1 MERDHTSRLSPSWVP
16 WILGATAVLCLSCG
30 VRESGRDM
38 TGGAPAAKAPA
49 ERAIAERS
57 VLRPANHLTLS
68 AEPVAGGEA
77 KSEGG
82 QKESPPAEVKTWRRA
97 EILPNTSRLMVGD
110 KEELPLKGF
119 QANVRIDGFRAR
131 VLLDCYYFNDRDQQ
145 FEGTFK
151 LRLPNE
157 ASPYY
162 FAFGET
168 AFKGPDLAAAKPVF
182 FEPEIVRQMGF
193 TPERILDDR
202 KDSWTAV
209 KEARMVPKEKAAF
222 AYTETVRRRVD
233 PALLE
238 WSGAGIF
245 SARVFPLAPKKLHRI
260 VIGYDVDLLAA
271 GDALE
276 YRLDTPSESLEW
288 VVDID
293 VAEIEGVEI
302 SIAPDAPATR
312 IEGRRRY
319 HYKDPAER
327 TITVRCDKAGP
338 MLLTGA
344 DEKTG
349 AYFAARFRPEI
360 PAEAGS
366 GGSSRAIFL
375 ADVSLSANPDRL
387 NVWLKILEAIL
398 DNNRGALDEFA
409 VLFFNI
415 EGFWWRDGFAKNT
428 PENVKDLLAF
438 ARGLAL
444 EGATD
449 LERALA
455 EAASPAWRGADPDS
469 GKVRPDLFL
478 LSDGA
483 GTWGEGDLH
492 ALSRILAAGG
502 AGPLFAYATGFEG
515 TDSRALTHLARSSGG
530 AVFSVVGEA
539 EVAKAAVAHRARPL
553 RIEGLQIEGASDL
566 ILAGRPQAIFPGQT
580 LLLAGR
586 GTPKAGAEVVLTLAA
601 DPEKRETWIIVKTRI
616 AHAIASESAPRLYG
630 QVAVGQLE
638 EFQAAT
644 ESFSKAYATHFRVTA
659 ETCSLLM
666 LESEE
671 EYLRFNI
678 KPEEDAFIVRRNPV
692 GPIIAKA
699 LAGIA
704 QALGDPKAAFLAWI
718 EKMGTIPGVTFSV
731 PAAFRMALAE
741 IPAEGFAVRAAPV
754 ACKLRTWQGVPGEIQ
769 EQLASKN
776 LDYDA
781 LAKEA
786 ERRRAELGP
795 ADALKAL
802 SSLVENNP
810 GDAVLARD
818 VGFSAMELG
827 LGGHAYPLFR
837 RVAASRPYE
846 PQTYRAMANLLDD
859 LGRADLA
866 LAYYEVCLAGT
877 WPDRFGAFRRI
888 VGLDY
893 LRFLRRAAAGDRKT
907 SVADYAAARLET
919 VGKEFLIGEPD
930 LLVTITWNT
939 DGTDIDLHVIEPTG
953 EECYYSH
960 NRTNIGGE
968 LTQDVT
974 QGYGPEMYVLRKA
987 VAGTFKV
994 RVRYYSEDRNR
1005 ASARTKVYATI
1016 YEKWGAKDE
1025 EVTRKVVTLVEGKEF
1040 QDIGEVVWK

>member
-1 MERDHTSRLSPSWVP
+1 MERDRTSRVSPSRVARLSGAGA
-16 WILGATAVLCLSCG
+16 ILLALLSLSCG
-30 VRESGRDM
+30 ERKSAPEGGPSTAAPPAAPVRSLALQEA
-38 TGGAPAAKAPA
+38 APAAEAAKAD
-49 ERAIAERS
+49 
-57 VLRPANHLTLS
+57 
-68 AEPVAGGEA
+68 
-77 KSEGG
+77 EGG
-82 QKESPPAEVKTWRRA
+82 QESPPASEVKTWRRA
-97 EILPNTSRLMVGD
+97 EILPNTSRLMIGD
-110 KEELPLKGF
+110 KEELPLAGL

-131 VLLDCYYFNDRDQQ
+131 VVLDCYYFNDRDRQ

-157 ASPYY
+157 ASPDS

-168 AFKGPDLAAAKPVF
+168 AFKGPELAAAKPVF
-182 FEPEIVRQMGF
+182 FEPEIVREMGF
-193 TPERILDDR
+193 TPRRIIEDR
-202 KDSWTAV
+202 KDSWTNV
-209 KEARMVPKEKAAF
+209 KEARMVPREKAAF

-233 PALLE
+233 PALME
-238 WSGAGIF
+238 WSGAGVF

-276 YRLDTPSESLEW
+276 YRLDTPSEVPECAI
-288 VVDID
+288 DID
-293 VAEIEGVEI
+293 VAELEGVEI
-302 SIAPDAPATR
+302 SIAPDAPASR
-312 IEGRRRY
+312 ASGRCRY
-319 HYKDPAER
+319 HFRDPVDR
-327 TITVRCDKAGP
+327 TIAVRLEKAGP
-338 MLLTGA
+338 VLLTGA

-349 AYFAARFRPEI
+349 PYFAARFRPEV

-366 GGSSRAIFL
+366 GGSPRAIFL
-375 ADVSLSANPDRL
+375 ADISLSANPDRL
-387 NVWLKILEAIL
+387 NVWLKLLEAIL
-398 DNNRGALDEFA
+398 DKNRGALDEFA

-415 EGFWWRDGFAKNT
+415 ESFWWRDGFAKNT
-428 PENVKDLLAF
+428 PENAKDLLAF

-449 LERALA
+449 LEGALA
-455 EAASPAWRGADPDS
+455 EASSPAWRGADPNA
-469 GKVRPDLFL
+469 GKIRPDLFL

-492 ALSRILAAGG
+492 ALSRILAEGG
-502 AGPLFAYATGFEG
+502 AGPLFAYVTGFEG
-515 TDSRALTHLARSSGG
+515 IDSRALAHLARASGG

-539 EVAKAAVAHRARPL
+539 EVPRAAIAHRAHPL
-553 RIEGLQIEGASDL
+553 RIQDIRIEGASDIL
-566 ILAGRPQAIFPGQT
+566 IAGRPQAIFPGQT
-580 LLLAGR
+580 MLIAGR
-586 GTPKAGAEVVLTLAA
+586 GTPKAGVEVVLTLAA
-601 DPEKRETWIIVKTRI
+601 DPGKRETWSIVKTKLV
-616 AHAIASESAPRLYG
+616 HAVASESAPRLYG

-644 ESFSKAYATHFRVTA
+644 ETFSKAYATHFRVTA
-659 ETCSLLM
+659 QTCSLLM

-671 EYLRFNI
+671 DYLRFGI
-678 KPEEDAFIVRRNPV
+678 KPEEDAFIVKRNPV
-692 GPIIAKA
+692 APIIAKA
-699 LAGIA
+699 LADIA
-704 QALGDPKAAFLAWI
+704 QALGDPKAAFLAWLD
-718 EKMGTIPGVTFSV
+718 KMGKIPGVAFEV
-731 PAAFRMALAE
+731 PAAFRLALPS
-741 IPAEGFAVRAAPV
+741 IPAEAFAVRAAPI

-769 EQLASKN
+769 EQLASKD

-786 ERRRAELGP
+786 ERRRAELSP

-802 SSLVENNP
+802 SSLVENDP

-827 LGGHAYPLFR
+827 LGGHAYHLFR

-846 PQTYRAMANLLDD
+846 PQTYRAMAGLLDD
-859 LGRADLA
+859 LERGDLA
-866 LAYYEVCLAGT
+866 LAWYEVCLAGT

-888 VGLDY
+888 AGLDY
-893 LRFLRRAAAGDRKT
+893 LRFLRRAAGGERQT

-919 VGKEFLIGEPD
+919 IGKEFLIGEPD

-960 NRTNIGGE
+960 NRTKIGGE
-968 LTQDVT
+968 LTEDVT

-987 VAGTFKV
+987 VAGTYKI

-1016 YEKWGAKDE
+1016 YERWGAKDE
-1025 EVTRKVVTLVEGKEF
+1025 KVTRRVVTLIEGKEF
-1040 QDIGEVVWK
+1040 QDIAGVAWK